1 MLIGRVVG
9 EAVATRKHESH
20 EGQKALIVQP
30 LNLDDTPLG
39 NTLIALDAMEAG
51 VGDRVLVT
59 TEGYSAF
66 TSVGLGLSPIDS
78 AIIGIIDEIDLA
90 PGAAAMPDG
99 EQPK

>member
-9 EAVATRKHESH
+9 EAVSTRKHHSH

-66 TSVGLGLSPIDS
+66 TSVGLKLSPVDS
-78 AIIGIIDEIDLA
+78 AIIGIVDEIDLS
-90 PGAAAMPDG
+90 PGSGCDAG
-99 EQPK
+99 R